1 MTIIGRKWRFP
12 DGVWRKCVIAE
23 TVLDKKMRAVGEI
36 FTFMSDIDNTS
47 IAMAKDEFVNC
58 VAIPLELEIGDIT
71 AVMNHGH
78 VLKAYVVYDKKG
90 STAYLH
96 ELDIATLSQKEDV
109 VMSIPASLEW
119 SDTGKVRV
127 SLKDFPQK
135 SEMYYVT
142 PRAFVGIKIKYY
154 HGELVKKVQD
164 VIDALLSD
172 DLLLNEN
179 GLKVDDILNIGS
191 KVEQI
196 KKQILSYHKNGQE
209 A

>member
-1 MTIIGRKWRFP
+1 MRVIGRKWRFP

-47 IAMAKDEFVNC
+47 IAMTRDEFVNC
-58 VAIPLELEIGDIT
+58 AAMPLELEIDDVT

-78 VLKAYVVYDKKG
+78 VLKTYVVYDKKG

-119 SDTGKVRV
+119 SDTGKVCV

-135 SEMYYVT
+135 SEMYFVT
-142 PRAFVGIKIKYY
+142 PRAFKGILVKHYRS
-154 HGELVKKVQD
+154 ELVNKFQD
-164 VIDALLSD
+164 IIDILLSD
-172 DLLLNEN
+172 SLSLKE
-179 GLKVDDILNIGS
+179 GLKAEEVLKISNKVD
-191 KVEQI
+191 QI
-196 KKQILSYHKNGQE
+196 KKQILSYFKNGQE